1 MEILLN
7 SFSLWF
13 RGENRVSILV
23 LYKGAFP
30 GTRNVLKWNWLPII
44 GSIFI
49 GRVETE
55 LSYLASKDIFKRI
68 ILFNGKDT
76 SKIIF
81 SFVSLWL
88 CGANVLYEVR
98 AIAATI
104 YMAELNRFC
113 WVAAF
118 VLLQFLSQAA
128 CNKILSSSCTW
139 IFTIQDPLESKLF
152 ICSLL
157 VCFPTGLLSSHTI
170 HITIHAY
177 V

>member
-81 SFVSLWL
+81 SFVSL
-88 CGANVLYEVR
+88 
-98 AIAATI
+98 
-104 YMAELNRFC
+104 
-113 WVAAF
+113 
-118 VLLQFLSQAA
+118 
-128 CNKILSSSCTW
+128 
-139 IFTIQDPLESKLF
+139 
-152 ICSLL
+152 
-157 VCFPTGLLSSHTI
+157 
-170 HITIHAY
+170 
-177 V
+177 